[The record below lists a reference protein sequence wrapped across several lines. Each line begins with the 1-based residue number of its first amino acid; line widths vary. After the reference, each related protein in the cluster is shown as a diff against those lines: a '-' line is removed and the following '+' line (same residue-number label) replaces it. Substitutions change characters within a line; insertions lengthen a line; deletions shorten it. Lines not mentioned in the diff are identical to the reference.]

1 MFGHLGK
8 KIEGGS
14 CVDLVSISSQTGY
27 GWVNLHTEFPQTHP
41 FYFHPRK

>member
-14 CVDLVSISSQTGY
+14 CVDLVSISSQTVG
-27 GWVNLHTEFPQTHP
+27 LEL
-41 FYFHPRK
+41 